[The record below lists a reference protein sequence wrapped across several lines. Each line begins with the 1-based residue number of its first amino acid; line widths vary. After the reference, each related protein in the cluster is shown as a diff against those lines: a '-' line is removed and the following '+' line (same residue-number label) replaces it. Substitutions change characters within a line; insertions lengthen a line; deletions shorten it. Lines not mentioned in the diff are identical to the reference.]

1 MAHINGRF
9 LVAGA
14 LLIQL
19 NLLVFLG
26 GCKRSQKPY
35 AFDENPPFEVRQ
47 SLGIINDNLLNEIS
61 GIVASRRYPGFFWV
75 HNDSG
80 GEAAVYL
87 INSKAEKIAQV
98 KVEGLQNRDWEDI
111 AIGPGN
117 KGGHDLLYIAE
128 TGDNRAA
135 YGTYYIYIFEEP
147 GVDLDNRTQRLFI
160 DEYETYT
167 YQYPDGARDAETL
180 LVDPLNQDIWIISKR
195 EPQVNVYRL
204 PSAGRG
210 TNVYTLEKTCSIP
223 FHEIVGGE
231 ISSDGTELLLKNYL
245 SVFYWSRGPE
255 EGWAEVL
262 ERAPVVLPYSP
273 EPQGEAIAFTNSG
286 NGYVTI
292 SEAENL
298 AGKQYLYF
306 YKRAGF
312 RDAEVINLD

>member
-1 MAHINGRF
+1 MAHIHVRSLIVRVILLQVN
-9 LVAGA
+9 
-14 LLIQL
+14 LLIL
-19 NLLVFLG
+19 LG

-35 AFDENPPFEVRQ
+35 AFDENPPFEARK
-47 SLGIINDNLLNEIS
+47 SLGLITDNLLNEIS

-80 GEAAVYL
+80 GEAAIYL
-87 INSKAEKIAQV
+87 INSQAEKIAQV

-117 KGGHDLLYIAE
+117 EGSHDLLYIAE
-128 TGDNRAA
+128 TGDNRAV
-135 YGTYYIYIFEEP
+135 YGTYFIYSFEEP
-147 GVDLDNRTQRLFI
+147 GVDLENRTQRLFI
-160 DEYETYT
+160 DEYDTYT

-180 LVDPLNQDIWIISKR
+180 MVDPLNQDIWIISKR

-204 PSAGRG
+204 PSARRG
-210 TNVYTLEKTCSIP
+210 PDVHTLEKTCTIP

-231 ISSDGTELLLKNYL
+231 ISFDGTELLLKSYL
-245 SVFYWSRGPE
+245 SVFYWSRDPE
-255 EGWAEVL
+255 EEWAEVF
-262 ERAPVVLPYSP
+262 EQTPVVLLYSP

-292 SEAENL
+292 SEAENF

-306 YKRAGF
+306 YKRVGF
-312 RDAEVINLD
+312 PDAEVINLD

>member
-1 MAHINGRF
+1 MARVHGRF
-9 LVAGA
+9 LMAGA
-14 LLIQL
+14 LLFQL
-19 NLLVFLG
+19 NLLIFLG
-26 GCKRSQKPY
+26 GCKKSQKPY
-35 AFDENPPFEVRQ
+35 AFDENPPFEARQ
-47 SLGIINDNLLNEIS
+47 SLGLIRDNLLNEIS

-80 GEAAVYL
+80 GEAAIYL
-87 INSKAEKIAQV
+87 INSRAEKIAQV

-117 KGGHDLLYIAE
+117 GGGHDLLYIAE

-135 YGTYYIYIFEEP
+135 YGTYFIYSFEEP

-160 DEYETYT
+160 DEYDTYT
-167 YQYPDGARDAETL
+167 YRYPDGARDAETL
-180 LVDPLNQDIWIISKR
+180 MVDPLNQDIWIISKR
-195 EPQVNVYRL
+195 EPRVNAYRL

-210 TNVYTLEKTCSIP
+210 PDVYTLEKTSTIP

-231 ISSDGTELLLKNYL
+231 ISFDGTELLLKNYL
-245 SVFYWSRGPE
+245 SVFYWSRDPE
-255 EGWAEVL
+255 EEWAEVF

-273 EPQGEAIAFTNSG
+273 EPQGEAIAFTNGG

-292 SEAENL
+292 SEAENF

-306 YKRAGF
+306 YKRLGF
-312 RDAEVINLD
+312 SDAEVINLD